1 MVLISCPSVFM
12 NIPVSNE
19 LLLAFMHR
27 NSDVMYLH
35 HKKATLKKLLE
46 TILQFIKFRTTKTMD

>member
-19 LLLAFMHR
+19 ILLAFMHR

-46 TILQFIKFRTTKTMD
+46 MIL